1 MFIFF
6 IVFFFKDKKL
16 VEMNSNNNDLSSPHT
31 TTSKLVELPVKSE
44 PETIVS
50 EENLDFPIFTSSQKL
65 LFDQQLRQHVQ
76 LTLMHF
82 LQCYKHPSL
91 FIYAEEL
98 KTNLVCKLYFIK
110 LYFSG

>member
-1 MFIFF
+1 MLL
-6 IVFFFKDKKL
+6 FKDKKL
-16 VEMNSNNNDLSSPHT
+16 VEMNSNNNDLSLPHT
-31 TTSKLVELPVKSE
+31 TTTKHVESPAKSNHS
-44 PETIVS
+44 ETIVF
-50 EENLDFPIFTSSQKL
+50 EKKLDSPIFTSSQRL
-65 LFDQQLRQHVQ
+65 LFDQQLRQHIQ

-110 LYFSG
+110 LFVRLMMEN